1 MVKSVDNLLKDLGV
15 KLRNSKT
22 IKLVFIS
29 FCLMFISGFPS
40 EAKGMGASLYL
51 SPPSGTYTV
60 GSNFS
65 VKVKVNSG
73 GAPINVVEG
82 TLVFNPDEVSVVNIS
97 KSDSIFSLWTTE
109 PTFSNSAGN
118 IVFGGGTPSSFSGN
132 SGTIITV
139 TFKAKVSSL
148 ARVSFS
154 SGSVLAA
161 DGKGTNILSNMNGGI
176 YTLKPKA
183 IIPPPEEV
191 SPEEE
196 SFLPTAGVP
205 LAPKVSSSTHSDS
218 NKWYSNNDPEFSW
231 EVPSD
236 VTAVKLLISH
246 LPGDIPTVLYTPPI
260 SEKKLEDLEDGVWYF
275 HIRFKNKYGWGNVLH
290 RKVLIDTQ
298 PPEPFEI
305 KVDNGGDPT
314 NPAPI
319 LHFKTEDSLSGVE
332 YYEIKIGEAE
342 ITTITAADIKDS
354 PYKMPLQTPGKHS
367 IIVKAVDAAGNFTLA
382 TNEVVIK
389 PLEKPVITDFPKRF
403 NAGDV
408 LTIQGI
414 SLYPEAIV
422 SVFVKKGGEEV
433 VVNKVK
439 TDSEGNWIYIH
450 PKSLEKG
457 AYQVWAQITDKRG
470 AKSDSTE
477 KITIAVV
484 LPSLLKFGK
493 IAIAYLSVMVT
504 LAVLVIVLMGIIFY
518 IRHRISESRKKL
530 RRETKEAAQNL
541 AIAFKALREEVQEQI
556 EYLDRKKGLTK
567 REKEIRDK
575 LQEALDISEEFIGK
589 EIRDIEK
596 ELK

>member
-1 MVKSVDNLLKDLGV
+1 MGKNNKKIICFSVGLALLFNV
-15 KLRNSKT
+15 S
-22 IKLVFIS
+22 LVLPTFAGS
-29 FCLMFISGFPS
+29 
-40 EAKGMGASLYL
+40 ASLYL
-51 SPPSGTYTV
+51 SPPSGTYSV

-73 GAPINVVEG
+73 GALINAAEG

-118 IVFGGGTPSSFSGN
+118 IVFGGGTPNSFSGN
-132 SGTIITV
+132 SGKIITI
-139 TFKAKVSSL
+139 TFKTKSPGLV
-148 ARVSFS
+148 RIDFS
-154 SGSVLAA
+154 SGAVLAA

-196 SFLPTAGVP
+196 ESFPPTAGVP
-205 LAPKVSSSTHSDS
+205 LAPKVSSSTHPDS

-246 LPGDIPTVLYTPPI
+246 LPRDIPTVLYTPPI

-275 HIRFKNKYGWGNVLH
+275 HVRFKNKYGWGDVLH

-314 NPAPI
+314 NPTPI
-319 LHFKTEDSLSGVE
+319 LHFKTEDLLSGVKH
-332 YYEIKIGEAE
+332 YEIKIGEAE
-342 ITTITAADIKDS
+342 ITTITAADIEDS
-354 PYKMPLQTPGKHS
+354 PYKMPPQTPGKHS
-367 IIVKAVDAAGNFTLA
+367 IIVKAIDGAGNFTLA
-382 TNEVVIK
+382 TKEVVIK
-389 PLEKPVITDFPKRF
+389 PLERPVITDFPKRF
-403 NAGDV
+403 NVGDV
-408 LTIQGI
+408 LTIQGT

-422 SVFVKKGGEEV
+422 SVFVKKEGEEV
-433 VVNKVK
+433 VVNEVK

-457 AYQVWAQITDKRG
+457 VYRVWVQITDKRG
-470 AKSDSTE
+470 AKSDFTE
-477 KITIAVV
+477 KITFAVA
-484 LPSLLKFGK
+484 LPPLLKFGK
-493 IAIAYLSVMVT
+493 IAIDYLSVIVT
-504 LAVLVIVLMGIIFY
+504 LAVLVIFLIGIIFY
-518 IRHRISESRKKL
+518 TRHRISESREGLKK
-530 RRETKEAAQNL
+530 ETKEAAKKV
-541 AIAFKALREEVQEQI
+541 AVAFRALREEVQEQV
-556 EYLDRKKGLTK
+556 EHLDRKKGLTK
-567 REKEIRDK
+567 KEKEIHDK
-575 LQEALDISEEFIGK
+575 LQEALNISEKFIGK

-596 ELK
+596 KLK